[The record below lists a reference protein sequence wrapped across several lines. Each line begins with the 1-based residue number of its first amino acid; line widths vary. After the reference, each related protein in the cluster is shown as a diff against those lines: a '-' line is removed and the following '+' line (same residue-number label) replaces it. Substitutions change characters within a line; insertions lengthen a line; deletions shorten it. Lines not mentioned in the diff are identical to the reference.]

1 MGIFFFFYFK
11 NSASS
16 RLLAKIS
23 VSQVFWDPIENSVS
37 PRSALLE
44 AALLEALLY
53 LVSGGAGGALATPE
67 FRRSVNPISTRGG
80 RLCLLHYYLPT
91 ELYVASYVPESY
103 SISVEVAVMDRL
115 LIIFKYRFL

>member
-44 AALLEALLY
+44 AAYLEALLY
-53 LVSGGAGGALATPE
+53 SRHLL
-67 FRRSVNPISTRGG
+67 RRLSVQLSFTFSSILYLDVRMIKERRRRKSMNVNFSSYNIVFPFYST
-80 RLCLLHYYLPT
+80 LQ
-91 ELYVASYVPESY
+91 
-103 SISVEVAVMDRL
+103 
-115 LIIFKYRFL
+115 F